1 MVKKKEPFDY
11 GPKVTAVLATVI
23 DLLHGIKNRQ
33 ASVDHEITHVL
44 NVVNT
49 IDQRTKEM
57 RSEQMAPRNWFGV
70 PPATQFGPPSDA
82 EVAGMASRFNVQP
95 PYPKENAAKTG
106 RWVSPTQIEFGPPGL
121 QPGQAPPCAKCMQH
135 RDANIHINRGWH
147 GHHQYQVESDH
158 TVESPPWPQSIQSH
172 SNHIRML
179 HKWLAALEA
188 RLPKLNEYG
197 IPDPNTT
204 PDALSKRISTLAGEV
219 RAQDNAQH
227 EQLKALEEKVS
238 GVSSEYLH
246 KRVLQL
252 ESRNAANRAQDE
264 RITKLEQSLSLFIN
278 LSSKVDKL
286 ERDLQFAA
294 VTKPK
299 R

>member
-1 MVKKKEPFDY
+1 MVKKVEPVTLERLV
-11 GPKVTAVLATVI
+11 PLMTAVI
-23 DLLHGIKNRQ
+23 DMLHGIKNRQ
-33 ASVDHEITHVL
+33 SSVDSEITHVL
-44 NVVNT
+44 NVVNN

-57 RSEQMAPRNWFGV
+57 RSEQMAPRGWFGV
-70 PPATQFGPPSDA
+70 PPAAMPLPLGVQFGPPSDA
-82 EVAGMASRFNVQP
+82 EVAGMASRFNP
-95 PYPKENAAKTG
+95 PP
-106 RWVSPTQIEFGPPGL
+106 L
-121 QPGQAPPCAKCMQH
+121 GQAPPCAKCMQH

-158 TVESPPWPQSIQSH
+158 TVESPPWPQSVQSH
-172 SNHIRML
+172 SNQIRMVQ
-179 HKWLAALEA
+179 KQLAAFNEQLKALEA

-227 EQLKALEEKVS
+227 EQLNALEKKV
-238 GVSSEYLH
+238 GGISSEYLH
-246 KRVLQL
+246 SRVLQL
-252 ESRNAANRAQDE
+252 ESRNAANRATDE
-264 RITKLEQSLSLFIN
+264 RITKLEQSLSLFVN